1 MKTFLAK
8 ILFFIILFNNS
19 FLNAEIN
26 VQAKTAI
33 IQDYLSGKILYEKE
47 ADWGTLSL
55 SFFLELLGNQKLQL
69 SPSQSVHFQTGVKQV
84 LQF

>member
-26 VQAKTAI
+26 IQAKTAI
-33 IQDYLSGKILYEKE
+33 IQDYLSGKILYEKDSDIKIYP
-47 ADWGTLSL
+47 A
-55 SFFLELLGNQKLQL
+55 
-69 SPSQSVHFQTGVKQV
+69 
-84 LQF
+84 